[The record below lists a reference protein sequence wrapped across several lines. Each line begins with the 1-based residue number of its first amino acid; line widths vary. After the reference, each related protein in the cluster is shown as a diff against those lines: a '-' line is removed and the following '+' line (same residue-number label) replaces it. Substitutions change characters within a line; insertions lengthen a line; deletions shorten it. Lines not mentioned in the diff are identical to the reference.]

1 MIPKDFLRGQQWMCR
16 GCFSAY
22 SHYLAL
28 KKRKKITDN
37 IVCAL
42 EKYPQFCSKKS
53 RLDSSTSSSTSSAL
67 SLFPGTPTT
76 FQRSSSSQT
85 KLSPDV
91 RGMFVFIGTRS
102 HKTKAGISFCRKCD
116 YYLSYQVLDIRKM
129 KFPQLCHLLPI
140 LPNVRYTKNEISSI
154 MSSIT
159 YPTKC

>member
-1 MIPKDFLRGQQWMCR
+1 MIPEDFLKGQQWMCR

-22 SHYLAL
+22 SRYLAL
-28 KKRKKITDN
+28 KKKNTDN

-76 FQRSSSSQT
+76 FQHSSSSQT

-91 RGMFVFIGTRS
+91 GVCLFVFIGNRS
-102 HKTKAGISFCRKCD
+102 GK
-116 YYLSYQVLDIRKM
+116 L
-129 KFPQLCHLLPI
+129 
-140 LPNVRYTKNEISSI
+140 
-154 MSSIT
+154 
-159 YPTKC
+159 